1 MNNAKSIKPLNL
13 YPQSRMSEE
22 QTQAIMNLTLNPE
35 VGAEVYDEG
44 VKLRDFAIMVGKKRA
59 EVLEINIDKSAMVFI
74 CGVLAKNPATIV
86 MYLHAV
92 YQWQIRNYGKQFG
105 ITEMCYLFANG
116 FPSESVLR
124 DAWDAQKDANGH
136 NLIDMA
142 EVFKAPYQA

>member
-59 EVLEINIDKSAMVFI
+59 
-74 CGVLAKNPATIV
+74 
-86 MYLHAV
+86 
-92 YQWQIRNYGKQFG
+92 
-105 ITEMCYLFANG
+105 
-116 FPSESVLR
+116 
-124 DAWDAQKDANGH
+124 
-136 NLIDMA
+136 
-142 EVFKAPYQA
+142 